1 MTDPA
6 AQEWPNH
13 RLKVMV
19 PMWSLLTVSTAFL
32 VWRIAYG
39 IKSRRRFL
47 VCDYLLIVA
56 CVSVLSSKTGMH
68 VVLYPQ
74 KLTEIS

>member
-1 MTDPA
+1 MADPA

-56 CVSVLSSKTGMH
+56 CVSVLTLKPTG
-68 VVLYPQ
+68 
-74 KLTEIS
+74 TRNFTCRS